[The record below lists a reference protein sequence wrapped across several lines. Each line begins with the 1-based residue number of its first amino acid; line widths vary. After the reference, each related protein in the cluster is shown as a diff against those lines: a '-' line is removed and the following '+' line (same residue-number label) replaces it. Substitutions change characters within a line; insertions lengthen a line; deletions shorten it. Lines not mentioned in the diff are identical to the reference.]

1 MRSCTGRDSSF
12 PANPTQEQPSLLN
25 NSGDDLKICAL
36 GLKFEVQGFGVGLK
50 RDLRLERNI
59 SK

>member
-12 PANPTQEQPSLLN
+12 PANPTQEQPSLGT
-25 NSGDDLKICAL
+25 SGDDLKDLCAL
-36 GLKFEVQGFGVGLK
+36 GFKFEVQVFGVGLK
-50 RDLRLERNI
+50 RYLCLEKNI